1 MIQPSSSV
9 DILAQEAADLI
20 ALGALNWRAE
30 PCVPRPRDKVSCYD
44 FLTNRKAFIL
54 CCHRTSFHA
63 STASVSEDY
72 LTNLARDSLSESQ
85 YLFLKKGEDYEL
97 SDAAQRYKAVKQI
110 LSIMRYL
117 TRFPLRDKV

>member
-20 ALGALNWRAE
+20 ALGALNLRAALR
-30 PCVPRPRDKVSCYD
+30 VPRPRDKVSCHD
-44 FLTNRKAFIL
+44 FLTNHKAYIL
-54 CCHRTSFHA
+54 CCRRTSFHA

-85 YLFLKKGEDYEL
+85 HLFLKKGEDYEL
-97 SDAAQRYKAVKQI
+97 SGAAQRHKAVKQI

-117 TRFPLRDKV
+117 TRFPLRDRD